1 MVKMRLYLP
10 SAVLI
15 ILIMR
20 DTLAEADADPEF
32 AINQILKRGGKGKK
46 PITKPTTK
54 PITKKPTTTLTPPP
68 TTTTAYEQKDTFVNT
83 KATLDTPYDPKFANA
98 SSPERKALD
107 QKMENAMDET
117 LKDTVD
123 GYKGYT
129 VTGVSAGP
137 TRRKRSTGGTVVEG
151 QITLDT
157 KEAKPGGVD
166 KIKNSGAELGK
177 ALNTTVSVEA
187 EYECVYDGKTYKTGE
202 TWTNSAGV
210 SCSCSADGS
219 ITGCGEKVTTTTSD
233 PITTQASTTTTTETP
248 PETPTSQPKAKIYF
262 D

>member
-15 ILIMR
+15 ILIMK
-20 DTLAEADADPEF
+20 DTLAEADADPDPEF

-46 PITKPTTK
+46 PITKTTTKPTTK
-54 PITKKPTTTLTPPP
+54 KPRTTVTPPP
-68 TTTTAYEQKDTFVNT
+68 TTTTAYEQTDTFVST
-83 KATLDTPYDPKFANA
+83 KATLDKPYDPQFANT

-107 QKMENAMDET
+107 QQMENAMDET

-123 GYKGYT
+123 GYKGYK
-129 VTGVSAGP
+129 VTGVSPGGG
-137 TRRKRSTGGTVVEG
+137 RRKRSTGGTVVEG
-151 QITLDT
+151 SITLD
-157 KEAKPGGVD
+157 KKKAKPGAMD

-187 EYECVYDGKTYKTGE
+187 EYECKYDGKTYKTGA
-202 TWTNSAGV
+202 TWTNSAGQA
-210 SCSCSADGS
+210 CSCSADGS
-219 ITGCGEKVTTTTSD
+219 ITGCGEKVTTPD
-233 PITTQASTTTTTETP
+233 PITTQPSTTTTTEPP
-248 PETPTSQPKAKIYF
+248 PETPTSQPKERIYF